1 MASTSWMKNKDDRA
15 VALAEYRRLRAMT
28 AREVAEVM
36 QPMLGSDNA
45 ALKSAAHRLY
55 DGVTPREGYE
65 EGENHEAEN
74 TLILDYALL
83 LNDRV
88 GPSPRRQYIDKYAD
102 SEDVE
107 KREVA
112 EVMSRYRFTL
122 LRPVKSRKG
131 LGVKCVDLLA
141 QQEVVLVD
149 VAGSEHFHEGCG
161 EVYATGLVP
170 FCDPSWNCFM
180 DTGALMTIPDI
191 FRPNDVAQ
199 LLVDLEITRRQP
211 LVLAENEQPKL
222 AAVAFKLAYEA
233 QTLCQMR
240 YR

>member
-1 MASTSWMKNKDDRA
+1 MASTAWMKNKEDRA
-15 VALAEYRRLRAMT
+15 RALVEYRRLRALT

-55 DGVTPREGYE
+55 NGVTPREGYE
-65 EGENHEAEN
+65 DEDNHEAEN

-88 GPSPRRQYIDKYAD
+88 GPSPRRQYIGKYAD
-102 SEDVE
+102 SNDVE

-122 LRPVKSRKG
+122 LRPVKARKG

-149 VAGSEHFHEGCG
+149 VAGSEHFREGRG
-161 EVYATGLVP
+161 EIYATGLLP
-170 FCDPSWNCFM
+170 FCDPAWNCFM

-191 FRPNDVAQ
+191 FRPVDVAQ
-199 LLVDLEITRRQP
+199 LLVDLEVSRRQP
-211 LVLAENEQPKL
+211 LVLAENERPKL
-222 AAVAFKLAYEA
+222 AAVAFKLAFEA
-233 QTLCQMR
+233 RTLSRMR

>member
-15 VALAEYRRLRAMT
+15 VALAEYRRLRALT

-36 QPMLGSDNA
+36 QPMLGDDDK
-45 ALKSAAHRLY
+45 ALESSAYRLY
-55 DGVTPREGYE
+55 NGVTPREGYE
-65 EGENHEAEN
+65 ENENHEAEN

-88 GPSPRRQYIDKYAD
+88 GLSPRRQYIDKYVASD
-102 SEDVE
+102 DAE

-122 LRPVKSRKG
+122 LRPVKTRKG
-131 LGVKCVDLLA
+131 FGVKCVDLLA

-149 VAGSEHFHEGCG
+149 IAGSEHFHEGCG
-161 EVYATGLVP
+161 EVYATGLLP
-170 FCDPSWNCFM
+170 FCDPAWNCFM

-191 FRPNDVAQ
+191 FRPVDVAQ

-233 QTLCQMR
+233 QTLSQMR